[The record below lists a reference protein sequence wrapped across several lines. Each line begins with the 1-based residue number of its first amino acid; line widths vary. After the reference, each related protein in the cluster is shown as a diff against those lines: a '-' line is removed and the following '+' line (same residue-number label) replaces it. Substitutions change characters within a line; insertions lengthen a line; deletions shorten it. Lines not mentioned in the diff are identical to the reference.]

1 MKVHFICGY
10 YSDLA
15 HALKKRPEDYWDAY
29 FYVWAVKVGQFRR
42 SFFAHKPSGK
52 IQINRGN
59 FELVRQWFGDFI
71 VHTLKTEGAT
81 DDVLLI
87 PVPSKDGIA
96 GVKTYRTLDMVR
108 EALTNKLFEQCV
120 FDGIRWKM
128 KLQAA
133 HEGGGRSR
141 AFWRDQMVVDPAV
154 KGRSVVLIDDVLSTG
169 STLLAARDALTE
181 AGATVLGGITCGRTI
196 YDLDTKPFGRQDI
209 WVENELNDYAG
220 NKKAGAEG

>member
-15 HALKKRPEDYWDAY
+15 HTSKKRPEDYWDAY
-29 FYVWAVKVGQFRR
+29 FYVWAVKVGKFRR

-52 IQINRGN
+52 IRINRGN

-71 VHTLKTEGAT
+71 VHTLKTENET

-87 PVPSKDGIA
+87 PVPSKDGVV
-96 GVKTYRTLDMVR
+96 GEKTFRTLEMVR
-108 EALTNKLFEQCV
+108 EALSKKPFEACI

-154 KGRSVVLIDDVLSTG
+154 EGRSVVLIDDVLSTG
-169 STLLAARDALTE
+169 STLLAARDALTA
-181 AGATVLGGITCGRTI
+181 AGATVLGAVTCGRTI
-196 YDLDTKPFGRQDI
+196 YDLDTKPFGLQEI
-209 WVENELNDYAG
+209 WVENELSDYSG
-220 NKKAGAEG
+220 NRGASPD

>member
-15 HALKKRPEDYWDAY
+15 HALKRRPEDYWDAY
-29 FYVWAVKVGQFRR
+29 FYVWAVKVGKFRR

-71 VHTLKTEGAT
+71 VHTLRSENAP
-81 DDVLLI
+81 DDILLI
-87 PVPSKDGIA
+87 PVPSKDGVV
-96 GVKTYRTLDMVR
+96 GEKTFRTLEMVR
-108 EALTNKLFEQCV
+108 EALSEKPFEASI
-120 FDGIRWKM
+120 FDGIRWKT

-154 KGRSVVLIDDVLSTG
+154 EGRSVVLIDDVLSTG
-169 STLLAARDALTE
+169 STLLAARDAVVA
-181 AGATVLGGITCGRTI
+181 AGGTVLGAIACGRTI
-196 YDLDTKPFGRQDI
+196 YDLDTKPFGLQDV
-209 WVENELNDYAG
+209 WVENELSDYTG
-220 NKKAGAEG
+220 NKGASAG